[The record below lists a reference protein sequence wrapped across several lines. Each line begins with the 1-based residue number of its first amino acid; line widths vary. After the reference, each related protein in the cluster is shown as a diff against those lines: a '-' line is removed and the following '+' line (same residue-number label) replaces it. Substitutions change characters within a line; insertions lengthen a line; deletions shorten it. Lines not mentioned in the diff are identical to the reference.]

1 MALCEV
7 EEGDNG
13 GLLVL
18 GRIMRDDFLGTV
30 EVFGCEFEGKLRT
43 GWVSE
48 RQEEEERKKQTLGLL
63 YGVSR
68 CYRGWKG

>member
-7 EEGDNG
+7 VEGDNG

-18 GRIMRDDFLGTV
+18 GWIMRDDFLGTV
-30 EVFGCEFEGKLRT
+30 AVFGCEFEGKLRT

-48 RQEEEERKKQTLGLL
+48 RQEEEERKKQSTWQKDNCAGIL
-63 YGVSR
+63 
-68 CYRGWKG
+68 KNIN